1 MKKSIFL
8 LVFALVLCLSTQ
20 AMAEV
25 VFSFGH
31 SNPPNDRSQNHYF
44 FLKFAELAKKYSNGE
59 IVINEF
65 PSNQLGGEQARVNK
79 ARKQTNLITQAST
92 PNVAPF
98 APSAGVLSL
107 PYLFDDM
114 DEILSLLNG
123 EFGNTILA
131 ERIRKESGLRVL
143 GYLTTGF
150 RMITNSKRCVNEIG
164 EMEGLKIRVPKDA
177 IMLKTFEAWGVNPIT
192 MAWPEVFTGLQQG
205 VIDGQI
211 NSYITNYAASFHEV
225 QKYITPLSAMPW
237 IAPILISD
245 KGFSRLEPKIQQALL
260 KAAKEASLLEQAWG
274 IEREKEFQ
282 MILVEKGMVM
292 CPLKDKNTWKEK
304 ARAIW
309 PDLYDKVGGKEIV
322 DQALSYIK

>member
-1 MKKSIFL
+1 MFI
-8 LVFALVLCLSTQ
+8 ALTCFSTQ
-20 AMAEV
+20 VIAEV

-44 FLKFAELAKKYSNGE
+44 YLKFSELAKQYSDGE
-59 IVINEF
+59 IIINEF
-65 PSNQLGGEQARVNK
+65 PSNQLGGEQDRVNK

-98 APSAGVLSL
+98 SPSAGILTL

-114 DEILSLLNG
+114 DQILVLVNG
-123 EFGNTILA
+123 EFGTILSDL
-131 ERIRKESGLRVL
+131 ILKESGLRVL

-150 RMITNSKRCVNEIG
+150 RVITNSKKCVRTIG
-164 EMEGLKIRVPKDA
+164 DMDGLKIRVPKDT

-192 MAWPEVFTGLQQG
+192 MAWPETFTGLQQG

-225 QKYITPLSAMPW
+225 QKYITPISAMPW
-237 IAPILISD
+237 IAPILISE
-245 KGFSRLEPKIQQALL
+245 KSFSQLEPNIQEALV
-260 KAAKEASLLEQAWG
+260 KAAREATLLEQQWG
-274 IEREKEFQ
+274 LEKEKEFEG
-282 MILVEKGMVM
+282 ILVEKGMEV
-292 CPLKDKNTWKEK
+292 CDLEDSDVWKER

-309 PDLYDKVGGKEIV
+309 PDLYDKVGGKELA
-322 DQALSYIK
+322 DQALQYLK